1 MTSFPST
8 LRTLALAAAS
18 VCSLTALAPAWAQ
31 DATFV
36 INSRE
41 AGAPTYNPIKGTKLN
56 IANNL
61 IFDRMVIQDADQ
73 SFHGQLAESWQSS
86 PDGMSWTFKLRRGV
100 KFHDGEPF
108 NAKVIEWWIPKY
120 KGTEN
125 AFMVEEIDK
134 VIVVDGDARAAD
146 DRTAEC

>member
-73 SFHGQLAESWQSS
+73 SFHGQLAES
-86 PDGMSWTFKLRRGV
+86 
-100 KFHDGEPF
+100 
-108 NAKVIEWWIPKY
+108 
-120 KGTEN
+120 
-125 AFMVEEIDK
+125 
-134 VIVVDGDARAAD
+134 
-146 DRTAEC
+146 